1 MTIKGN
7 PQPHFTKQEIKRI
20 REVLSADDRAIPII
34 CIPPATR
41 DDVIWAVRH
50 PNRKRPSYALELK
63 HELTAE
69 EEEEMVKLIEHYRGT
84 IKLLEGRRNDR
95 ICEM

>member
-1 MTIKGN
+1 MTTKGS

-34 CIPPATR
+34 YIPPKTR
-41 DDVIWAVRH
+41 EDVIWAIRH
-50 PNRKRPSYALELK
+50 PNRKKPPYALELK

-69 EEEEMVKLIEHYRGT
+69 EEEEMVKLIEYYKGT
-84 IKLLEGRRNDR
+84 IKLLKG
-95 ICEM
+95 